1 MPRGPATMRLHRRKS
16 EGCSVILISKF
27 LDEVWR
33 LLLNAFAHGE
43 RALQG
48 KARNLVFTHECDA
61 WMALSVCDEFFQHL
75 CARGTSRNAVMG
87 AHRHH
92 ATPHGGFG
100 IEHVE
105 LGLQVAGI
113 LLR

>member
-1 MPRGPATMRLHRRKS
+1 MASSSQQAFHGFLANALNRCLGGPATMRLHRRKS

-61 WMALSVCDEFFQHL
+61 WMVLSVCDEFFQHP
-75 CARGTSRNAVMG
+75 CAGGTSRNTVMS
-87 AHRHH
+87 A
-92 ATPHGGFG
+92 
-100 IEHVE
+100 
-105 LGLQVAGI
+105 
-113 LLR
+113 